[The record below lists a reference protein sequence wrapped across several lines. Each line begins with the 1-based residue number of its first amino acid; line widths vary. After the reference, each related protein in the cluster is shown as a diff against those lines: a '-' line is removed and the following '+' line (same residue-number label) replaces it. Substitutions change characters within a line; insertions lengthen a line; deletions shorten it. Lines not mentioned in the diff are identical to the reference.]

1 MHGTPARARTR
12 RQVPH
17 ENPRTQG
24 SSAHFG
30 ADSSQNFFSCARTKA
45 SSAHRTPKPPTW
57 STTSGVWMQK
67 PRRAPPRGRAVSQ
80 NSHRTQGCGRP
91 PGPSRCSPRRTQPR
105 GRPPRPLRCTV
116 RRTLPRGRPPAVFGC
131 RNRVEHHHVGEQ
143 PARIRIEPKDVV
155 DHQGPLDAARAEPSH
170 VVDHQGHFGAGSAPN
185 PWTWASSRPEPTS
198 NPGTWSTTYR
208 LSMQPTPSLA
218 RKLLLPQKIRGPD
231 ERGSSGLKWEG

>member
-91 PGPSRCSPRRTQPR
+91 PGTSRCSPRRTQPR
-105 GRPPRPLRCTV
+105 GRPPRPLRC
-116 RRTLPRGRPPAVFGC
+116 RFRTEPMD
-131 RNRVEHHHVGEQ
+131 VGEQ
-143 PARIRIEPKDVV
+143 PARTHIEPRDVV
-155 DHQGPLDAARAEPSH
+155 DHLPPLDATYAEPREKI
-170 VVDHQGHFGAGSAPN
+170 VAATKNKGPRRKGIVGAQMG
-185 PWTWASSRPEPTS
+185 
-198 NPGTWSTTYR
+198 R
-208 LSMQPTPSLA
+208 LATALH
-218 RKLLLPQKIRGPD
+218 R
-231 ERGSSGLKWEG
+231 EGRSVFWGRYWGDSFAAVAL